1 MPGKTKNEKKQ
12 KKQEKKQKKKEVDLK
27 GLNKLHMKKQG
38 LFKKEVVPI
47 FQWIK
52 YSQWLG

>member
-1 MPGKTKNEKKQ
+1 MPGKTKNEKKT
-12 KKQEKKQKKKEVDLK
+12 EKKKKKEVDLK

-47 FQWIK
+47 FQ
-52 YSQWLG
+52 

>member
-47 FQWIK
+47 FQ
-52 YSQWLG
+52 